1 MSPSS
6 LDKLQISL
14 SFLAY
19 LVGSSIDGFIQ
30 KNLYWTWPCPRDRA
44 RGFASISSSISH
56 NTLPLEVMIHF
67 ICTAGSWDLEKSSD
81 LPRIPGESSDFNLAV
96 SLLGLALDGSP
107 SLSAPCHLA
116 CESCHLGCCCHTSL
130 RLESSWASSQELS
143 LSHFILV
150 TLSSPRTCL
159 AEAASV

>member
-1 MSPSS
+1 
-6 LDKLQISL
+6 
-14 SFLAY
+14 
-19 LVGSSIDGFIQ
+19 
-30 KNLYWTWPCPRDRA
+30 
-44 RGFASISSSISH
+44 
-56 NTLPLEVMIHF
+56 MIHF

-130 RLESSWASSQELS
+130 RLESSRASSQELS

-159 AEAASV
+159 AEAASVQFCYLLNCTPVPLTHGSACTANALFQRHCLNLSRLLRVLVHHELAVWAWESH